1 MGDAKV
7 VPTKPSTLPEVGFGR
22 RKVAAVAATKLLA
35 RKKKA
40 TLLHKTAPKP
50 PLTYQY
56 HVGKGNNSRLILQA
70 LRKRPWFVPKND
82 SSKQRVFVWEMYR
95 NRKRFEREKNRIA
108 CNHLEHNTCL
118 VNKDGLYRT
127 MRAYCATEGRE
138 PMDQFMPLT
147 FHVTNLE
154 DAEWTSFKAA
164 FTKHAQDEDKARATN
179 LWILK
184 PASMSNRGF
193 GIRVANDLEEIESI
207 VSTEA
212 RKDARCGGW
221 VCQKYIERP
230 LLIDGRKFDIRAF
243 CLLVTDRKGRIQAYA
258 HRSCSYV
265 RTSSTK
271 YSLKPQ
277 DLAKKG
283 VHLVNDGVQNK
294 EESYGKFEAGNK
306 LALIDFAKRVDAPA
320 NWLEE
325 TLRPRMET
333 IMKYTIDAAHA
344 RLNPKKRQ
352 ACFELLGF
360 DFMLDADLR
369 VDLIEINSNP
379 CLETWS
385 CPLLENLIPK
395 LVDDVLRVGLDQIL
409 PPPSKNLTKRMAEAV
424 EAVEAAGHDFTKIFG
439 PSEEH
444 VHFAEAP
451 AEPASEPTQPT
462 ELPTGT
468 DAGTDAGSGWVKKV
482 DPDTGVAFFVK
493 G

>member
-22 RKVAAVAATKLLA
+22 RRVAAVAATKLLA

-95 NRKRFEREKNRIA
+95 NRKRFEREKNKIA

-127 MRAYCATEGRE
+127 MRAYCQGEGRE

-154 DAEWTSFKAA
+154 DEEWTSFKAA
-164 FTKHAQDEDKARATN
+164 FTKHVTADGQEARATN

-193 GIRVANDLEEIESI
+193 GIRVANDLAEIEA
-207 VSTEA
+207 VVNTEA

-294 EESYGKFEAGNK
+294 EESYGKFEEGNK
-306 LALIDFAKRVDAPA
+306 LSLTDFVTRVDAPA

-352 ACFELLGF
+352 ACFELLGY

-385 CPLLENLIPK
+385 CPLLEGLIPK
-395 LVDDVLRVGLDQIL
+395 LVDDVLRVGLDSIL
-409 PPPSKNLTKRMAEAV
+409 PPPSKANLTKRQTEAV
-424 EAVEAAGHDFTKIFG
+424 EALEAAGHDFAKIFG

-451 AEPASEPTQPT
+451 VPAPAEPASEPT
-462 ELPTGT
+462 
-468 DAGTDAGSGWVKKV
+468 AGKAAGGGWVKRV

-493 G
+493 E